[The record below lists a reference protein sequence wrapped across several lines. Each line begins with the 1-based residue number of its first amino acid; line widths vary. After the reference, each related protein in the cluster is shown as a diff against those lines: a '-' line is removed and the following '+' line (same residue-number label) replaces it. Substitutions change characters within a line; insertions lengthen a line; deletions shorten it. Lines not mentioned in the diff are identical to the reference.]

1 MSANQVSHLDR
12 IKKFQLRADSLFDQ
26 NELASQG
33 FEKCAVIDQQIVE
46 KPVMLLGINP
56 RGGRQGNPVHPFQ
69 IVWIRRAH
77 EIIPSICVKMNLDTT
92 RGQRHES
99 DQPALFE

>member
-33 FEKCAVIDQQIVE
+33 FEKCAAIDQQIVE
-46 KPVMLLGINP
+46 KPAMLLGINP
-56 RGGRQGNPVHPFQ
+56 GGGAPGQSGTPISNSLDQASTRNH
-69 IVWIRRAH
+69 
-77 EIIPSICVKMNLDTT
+77 SIDLCEDESRYYT
-92 RGQRHES
+92 RSTSRI
-99 DQPALFE
+99 